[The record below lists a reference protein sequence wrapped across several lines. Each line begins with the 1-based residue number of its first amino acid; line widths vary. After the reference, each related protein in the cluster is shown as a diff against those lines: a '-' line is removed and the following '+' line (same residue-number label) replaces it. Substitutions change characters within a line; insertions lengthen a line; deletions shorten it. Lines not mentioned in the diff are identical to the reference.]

1 MVKNIDLTIFAFV
14 RSLLYSLVLLFN
26 RLSVHLFLC
35 SLVCGRVVV
44 WSCGRLFVWSFTS
57 LFVRSC
63 VRVVDSSF
71 GLLVVCSCGRV
82 IAWLFYIFGLLLF
95 LRVFVDLIS
104 LFPVF
109 FRGSFS
115 RSCLLL
121 RNIPRFKAHLDSVPP
136 YREGWHKR

>member
-26 RLSVHLFLC
+26 RLFVHLFLC

-44 WSCGRLFVWSFTS
+44 WSYGRLFVWSFGS

-71 GLLVVCSCGRV
+71 SLVVVCSCGHV
-82 IAWLFYIFGLLLF
+82 IAWSFYIFGL
-95 LRVFVDLIS
+95 
-104 LFPVF
+104 
-109 FRGSFS
+109 
-115 RSCLLL
+115 
-121 RNIPRFKAHLDSVPP
+121 
-136 YREGWHKR
+136 

>member
-1 MVKNIDLTIFAFV
+1 MVKNIDFTFFAFV

-26 RLSVHLFLC
+26 RLFVHLFLC

-44 WSCGRLFVWSFTS
+44 WSYGRLFVWSFGS
-57 LFVRSC
+57 LFVRSF

-71 GLLVVCSCGRV
+71 GLLVACSYGRV
-82 IAWLFYIFGLLLF
+82 IVWSFYIFGFCLF

-104 LFPVF
+104 LFLVF

-121 RNIPRFKAHLDSVPP
+121 RNIPRFKVHLDSVPP
-136 YREGWHKR
+136 YGEGWHKR